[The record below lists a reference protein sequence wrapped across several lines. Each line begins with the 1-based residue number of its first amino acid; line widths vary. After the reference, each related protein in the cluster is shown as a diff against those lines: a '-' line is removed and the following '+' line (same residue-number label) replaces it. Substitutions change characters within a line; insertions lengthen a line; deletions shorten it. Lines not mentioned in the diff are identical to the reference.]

1 MTKFTTGLIAGGLLG
16 AAGIAVAMSDKRQRR
31 HMLKGGRKAIKRA
44 GHLVEN
50 VTDMF

>member
-1 MTKFTTGLIAGGLLG
+1 MKFTTGLIAGGILG

-31 HMLKGGRKAIKRA
+31 HMIKGGKKAIKRA
-44 GHLVEN
+44 GHLMDN